1 MYKNIILSIFMC
13 FFCSWSNTDSVREIT
28 YIGFHVTEWLQTRQ
42 GTSMGMK
49 ELNPI
54 LGEHPSVG
62 KIDTIVGLSLM
73 GHILISG
80 LLPKPYR
87 ATFQYVTIGIE
98 SGTVIH
104 NYNAGVRIEF

>member
-1 MYKNIILSIFMC
+1 MKNMIIILFC
-13 FFCSWSNTDSVREIT
+13 LFCSWSNADSIREIT
-28 YIGFHVTEWLQTRQ
+28 YISLHVTDWMQTRQ
-42 GTSMGMK
+42 GISGGMK

-54 LGEHPSVG
+54 LGEHPSMG

-87 ATFQYVTIGIE
+87 TIFQYITIGIE
-98 SGTVIH
+98 SGAVIH

>member
-1 MYKNIILSIFMC
+1 MKNIILSSLFC
-13 FFCSWSNTDSVREIT
+13 LFCSWTWQDTTREIIYT
-28 YIGFHVTEWLQTRQ
+28 GLHVTDWMQTRQ
-42 GTSMGMK
+42 GISGGMK

-54 LGEHPSVG
+54 LGEHPSMG

-87 ATFQYVTIGIE
+87 TILQYITIGIE
-98 SGTVIH
+98 SGAVIH
-104 NYNAGVRIEF
+104 NYNGGVRIEF

>member
-1 MYKNIILSIFMC
+1 MKNIILSSLFC
-13 FFCSWSNTDSVREIT
+13 LFCSWTWQDTTREIIYT
-28 YIGFHVTEWLQTRQ
+28 GLHVTDWMQTRQ
-42 GTSMGMK
+42 AISEGMK

-54 LGEHPSVG
+54 LGEHPSMG

-87 ATFQYVTIGIE
+87 TIFQYITIGIE
-98 SGTVIH
+98 SGAVIH

>member
-1 MYKNIILSIFMC
+1 MKNIIIILVC
-13 FFCSWSNTDSVREIT
+13 VFCSWSNADSIREIT
-28 YIGFHVTEWLQTRQ
+28 YVGFHITDWMQTKQ
-42 GTSMGMK
+42 GISDGMK

-54 LGEHPSVG
+54 LGEHPSMS
-62 KIDTIVGLSLM
+62 KIDTIVGLSLI

-87 ATFQYVTIGIE
+87 ETFQYITIGIE
-98 SGTVIH
+98 SGAVLH